1 MAVSSNRTVP
11 RGVVSS
17 AGNEAFDACRNGNL
31 VLIKKLINATNAN
44 LKDKSGRKSS
54 PLHFAAGTAN
64 LLQFTVLQITNVIM
78 SCSGFGR
85 KNVVEYLIQCVA
97 DVQATDDGMSLI

>member
-1 MAVSSNRTVP
+1 MAGRSNRTVP

-31 VLIKKLINATNAN
+31 ALIKKLINTTNAN

-54 PLHFAAGTAN
+54 PLHFAAGLSILLN
-64 LLQFTVLQITNVIM
+64 LCVILRSM
-78 SCSGFGR
+78 
-85 KNVVEYLIQCVA
+85 A
-97 DVQATDDGMSLI
+97 DVLLTVFCLFFFV

>member
-1 MAVSSNRTVP
+1 MAGRSNRTVP

-31 VLIKKLINATNAN
+31 ALIKKLINTTNAN

-54 PLHFAAGTAN
+54 PLHFAAGLSI
-64 LLQFTVLQITNVIM
+64 LLIAYTKPLCDLEKHGCRLTDCVLFVLAIT
-78 SCSGFGR
+78 
-85 KNVVEYLIQCVA
+85 
-97 DVQATDDGMSLI
+97 